1 MILNAP
7 KIKKSRAK
15 NKTVK
20 YSNLNPK
27 ENKKEI
33 KIIAKVIS
41 EINFDFN
48 NNKLKHK
55 KISKIKKPI
64 LGEIQ
69 LVSPDKIFFSPA
81 QLKAA
86 NKVVTPIMID

>member
-1 MILNAP
+1 MWGSPYLRILIIVNLILTSFSLMILNAP

-48 NNKLKHK
+48 NNKLKH
-55 KISKIKKPI
+55 
-64 LGEIQ
+64 
-69 LVSPDKIFFSPA
+69 
-81 QLKAA
+81 
-86 NKVVTPIMID
+86 